1 MPLTLDISVNKPVK
15 NFLRGEF
22 QEWYSKQVV
31 QQLEGEDIETC
42 ELKPI
47 DLNMSVLKK
56 VGAQLVEMVNYFEDN
71 LVNGFLHS
79 WITGALDGVEDDG
92 VEDKLLRLCTDLSI
106 GPSRR
111 A

>member
-1 MPLTLDISVNKPVK
+1 M
-15 NFLRGEF
+15 
-22 QEWYSKQVV
+22 
-31 QQLEGEDIETC
+31 QQLQGEDIETC
-42 ELKPI
+42 KLKPI
-47 DLNMSVLKK
+47 DLSMSVFKK
-56 VGAQLVEMVNYFEDN
+56 VRAQWLVEMVNYFEDN

-79 WITGALDGVEDDG
+79 WITGALDGIEDDG